1 MLLVDHLQIR
11 KQWVMDNFEIFL
23 GATVADAAARP
34 LHWVYDPKKLK
45 GYIKGK
51 KEIAFL
57 KKNKSPFYSIK
68 TGNVSGYNDVG
79 QVMFKTLISTK
90 KKSDIIKNFKKNIVK
105 NFGPGS
111 AYWRNLRLRKK
122 YKKIKWKK
130 PMNGPWIHQNILET
144 IKNIKAKKSITG
156 GTKVNESDGFC
167 AALPYYLFNNSEKE
181 LKKIIKTVANTKTN
195 EVYALA
201 KLKIID
207 LANKGENDPIKRFIK
222 KYGKNRYF
230 KEVVNNIKKVLRLK
244 NQNHIQ
250 VVKKFGKACSYPG
263 TFMGS
268 IHAIITSASYKS
280 AVIKTIKAGGCNC
293 SRANF
298 TGAYFV
304 ALKGIKTIPIQWIKK
319 TKVAKKIISHKK
331 SLINI

>member
-1 MLLVDHLQIR
+1 
-11 KQWVMDNFEIFL
+11 MDNLHIFL

-45 GYIKGK
+45 KYIKNK
-51 KEIAFL
+51 KDITFL

-68 TGNVSGYNDVG
+68 TGMVSGYNDVG

-90 KKSDIIKNFKKNIVK
+90 NKSYVLKNFKKNIIK

-111 AYWRNLRLRKK
+111 TYWRNLKLRRK

-144 IKNIKAKKSITG
+144 IQNIKSKKNTTG
-156 GTKVNESDGFC
+156 GTKVNESDGYC
-167 AALPYYLFNNSEKE
+167 AALPYFLYNNSEKE
-181 LKKIIKTVANTKTN
+181 LKKVIKSVANSKTN
-195 EVYALA
+195 ETYALA
-201 KLKIID
+201 KLKIINF
-207 LANKGENDPIKRFIK
+207 ANKGDKNAVHFFVK
-222 KYGKNRYF
+222 KYKKNKYF
-230 KEVVNNIKKVLRLK
+230 REVVRNIKKVIRFK
-244 NQNHIQ
+244 KHNHIE

-268 IHAIITSASYKS
+268 IHAIITSKNYKT

-298 TGAYFV
+298 VGAYFAATNGV
-304 ALKGIKTIPIQWIKK
+304 KNIPLQWINK
-319 TKVAKKIISHKK
+319 TKSAKSIIK
-331 SLINI
+331 